1 MERTTP
7 PRRTAPLSKS
17 VQHQLNMY
25 ALAASAAG
33 VAALCSAQPAEAK
46 IVYTAAH
53 VPIPVNSEVFFDL
66 NHDGISDFGIKNYGG
81 GSVNSVR
88 AVATQNGIRGV
99 SCQGHDFSTYCAP
112 ALLHGAKVGGKQ
124 RFLSGKPIM
133 AATTYWG
140 VDVGPW
146 FNLNGRPAYLGIRF
160 LINGNTHFAWARVCV
175 SHSADKDY
183 KVTVT
188 GYAYETIPGKPIIA
202 GATKGPEDAE
212 PTAALSS
219 GIPEPVT
226 LGALALGAP
235 GLSIWRRR
243 ESAAAALAA
252 N

>member
-1 MERTTP
+1 
-7 PRRTAPLSKS
+7 
-17 VQHQLNMY
+17 
-25 ALAASAAG
+25 
-33 VAALCSAQPAEAK
+33 
-46 IVYTAAH
+46 
-53 VPIPVNSEVFFDL
+53 
-66 NHDGISDFGIKNYGG
+66 
-81 GSVNSVR
+81 
-88 AVATQNGIRGV
+88 
-99 SCQGHDFSTYCAP
+99 
-112 ALLHGAKVGGKQ
+112 
-124 RFLSGKPIM
+124 M

-160 LINGNTHFAWARVCV
+160 LINENTHFAWARVCV

>member
-1 MERTTP
+1 MKRTTP

-66 NHDGISDFGIKNYGG
+66 NHDGISDFGIKNYGSPG

-88 AVATQNGIRGV
+88 AVATFNGIRGV
-99 SCQGHDFSTYCAP
+99 SCQGHDFNTYCAS
-112 ALLHGAKVGGKQ
+112 ALPHGAKVGGKQ

-133 AATTYWG
+133 AATTYFG
-140 VDVGPW
+140 VDIGPW

-160 LINGNTHFAWARVCV
+160 VINGNTHFAWARVSV

-188 GYAYETIPGKPIIA
+188 GYAYETIPNKPIIA
-202 GATKGPEDAE
+202 GATKGPDAFVE
-212 PTAALSS
+212 PTTLGHLAAGSS
-219 GIPEPVT
+219 GRPHKIENTP
-226 LGALALGAP
+226 
-235 GLSIWRRR
+235 
-243 ESAAAALAA
+243 
-252 N
+252 